1 MRAWRVAVCAHGVL
15 ADIHHAHMLADIHH
29 AHMLADIRLCALADV
44 SLSRRT
50 LTHR

>member
-1 MRAWRVAVCAHGVL
+1 MRAWRVAVCAHGV
-15 ADIHHAHMLADIHH
+15 LADIHH